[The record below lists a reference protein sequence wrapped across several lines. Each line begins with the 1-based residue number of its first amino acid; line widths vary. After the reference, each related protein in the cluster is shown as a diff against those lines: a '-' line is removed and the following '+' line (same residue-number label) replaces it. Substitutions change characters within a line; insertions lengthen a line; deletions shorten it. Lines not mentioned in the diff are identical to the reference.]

1 MTRALPYL
9 RPLPQPMAVPLALAR
24 IGQSTHSFCLD
35 AAGRYTFLGHRPVAT
50 FASYAGLILRT
61 QGATQ
66 HQSID
71 APVAALRR
79 FAGLL
84 DGLPVDPYLPFYGGL
99 VGFVSFEWGANV
111 ARPGHDGDASDIPDT
126 WFGLFDTVLVIDH
139 IEHTA
144 YIASLGLDDALCPR
158 SALAQARAEQLAEL
172 LCEGT
177 SSHVPTPSHRTHR
190 ETFPLSAED
199 LTPVSPRRH
208 YQQAARTIQQHLW
221 QGVAE
226 KVNLAPRYVGLLPD
240 EAWAIHARLREDN
253 PTPYGM
259 FLNVGAIQ
267 FCSAS
272 PTCFLK
278 LQGRTLV
285 AKPVLDHRPVAAGET
300 MPEARAW
307 LAAIPGATGLIHR
320 LQAELA
326 PLTTPAIQSDPP
338 RIETDTR
345 AHHLTCSLRGTLQQE
360 QSFLDALAL
369 IVPGLSMTGFP
380 KDQAI
385 RLLHHHEPCRRH
397 AYTGAMGY
405 WGPQAQAQFN
415 LSVRLLTIRDGLGYL
430 HAASWIDP
438 QHDPV
443 AALHETDTQVAA
455 FFSRLHHTPIGTIH
469 EQSLY

>member
-1 MTRALPYL
+1 MTRPLPYL
-9 RPLPQPMAVPLALAR
+9 WPLRQPMTVALALAR
-24 IGQSTHSFCLD
+24 LGSSAHSFCLD
-35 AAGRYTFLGHRPVAT
+35 AAGRYTFIGHRPVAT
-50 FASYAGLILRT
+50 FASQAGFITRT

-71 APVAALRR
+71 TPVAALRR
-79 FAGLL
+79 FAGVLET
-84 DGLPVDPYLPFYGGL
+84 LPVDPYLPFYGGL

-111 ARPGHDGDASDIPDT
+111 ARPWRDGDPSDVPDT

-144 YIASLGLDDALCPR
+144 YIASLGLDDALTPCY
-158 SALAQARAEQLAEL
+158 ALAQARAEQLAECV
-172 LCEGT
+172 CEGT
-177 SSHVPTPSHRTHR
+177 GLATTARRSPGSPHDIPI
-190 ETFPLSAED
+190 SAED

-208 YQQAARTIQQHLW
+208 YQQAARAIQQHLW

-226 KVNLAPRYVGLLPD
+226 KINLAPRYVGLLPD
-240 EAWAIHARLREDN
+240 EAWAIHLRLRDDN

-259 FLNVGAIQ
+259 FLNVGGFQ
-267 FCSAS
+267 LCSAS

-278 LQGRTLV
+278 LQDRQLV
-285 AKPVLDHRPVAAGET
+285 AKPVLDHRPVVARAAA
-300 MPEARAW
+300 PEAQAW

-320 LQAELA
+320 LQEELA
-326 PLTTPAIQSDPP
+326 PLTTPAIQPEPP
-338 RIETDTR
+338 NIETDAR
-345 AHHLTCSLRGTLQQE
+345 AHHLTCSLRGTLRHE

-385 RLLHHHEPCRRH
+385 RLLHQHEPCRRN

-455 FFSRLHHTPIGTIH
+455 FFSRLHHTRIGTIH